1 MEEEGE
7 TVSLRTIQSRLLD
20 SPRTI
25 LKQNETFRFT
35 KRSKSLSWKG
45 VETKSVLRGLHLLCE
60 NPVEKSYY
68 KLILLVENESL
79 RDIFERRDNG
89 IRNDFYGHPSQV
101 SETDR
106 EMNLIN

>member
-7 TVSLRTIQSRLLD
+7 TDSLRTIQSRLLD
-20 SPRTI
+20 SPRTV
-25 LKQNETFRFT
+25 LKQNEAFRFT
-35 KRSKSLSWKG
+35 KRVSHCRGKG
-45 VETKSVLRGLHLLCE
+45 QENKSVLRGLHLLCA

-68 KLILLVENESL
+68 KLYFFVENESL
-79 RDIFERRDNG
+79 SDIFERRDNG
-89 IRNDFYGHPSQV
+89 IRSDFYEHPFQV